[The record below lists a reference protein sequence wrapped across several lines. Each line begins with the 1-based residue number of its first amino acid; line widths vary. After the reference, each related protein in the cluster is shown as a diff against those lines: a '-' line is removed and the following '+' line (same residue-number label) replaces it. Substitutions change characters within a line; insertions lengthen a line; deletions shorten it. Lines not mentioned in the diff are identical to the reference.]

1 MSQTTLCRSV
11 GGKEGGGC
19 TFEGGVLAGHYG
31 MYVSENNSRV
41 LHTSSVALLGHY
53 NASFRSPVALLT
65 SSMALLRSSIPALRS
80 SVGLQKFHLGFVE
93 LHLPVE

>member
-1 MSQTTLCRSV
+1 MY
-11 GGKEGGGC
+11 KM
-19 TFEGGVLAGHYG
+19 GGVLTGHYV

-65 SSMALLRSSIPALRS
+65 SSIALLRSSIPALRS